1 MKGLVRRN
9 NLNAKE
15 ETLEEIRDLKEFH
28 KKVKE
33 GKERYSK
40 LWEKEENQL
49 KKHTYLE
56 LFRDFKRVEE
66 QTEEKL
72 IELLAK
78 YKLTFE

>member
-40 LWEKEENQL
+40 LWEEEENQL
-49 KKHTYLE
+49 KKTYIL
-56 LFRDFKRVEE
+56 R
-66 QTEEKL
+66 
-72 IELLAK
+72 
-78 YKLTFE
+78 TF